1 MTELGEL
8 PAVQSQVPGPRVAWR
23 WVLLV
28 AGVAAAIHLTVA
40 TRYGWHRD
48 EFYYVITGRHLAAG
62 YVDQPPLA
70 PLLARFAA
78 DLPGGLLPLRI
89 LAIVAQ
95 IGSIVLAGRLA
106 AEFGGR
112 TRAQVIAAAAIA
124 ASPAFVG
131 ASMLWGTTVLD
142 QLCWGALFV
151 AVARALRVRTI
162 GAWLVAGV
170 IAGIGSESKDTIAA
184 LLIGVTV
191 GLVTYRRDVLR
202 TPGPWLAG
210 VVAVVLALPDV
221 VWNVMNGWPQA
232 KMAGVLAARTGGPLG
247 SLEQLPMTLLLVVG
261 LPLVGLWVLGVRWL
275 VSREGRDHRWVLV
288 VGIVVIVLFTISG
301 GKDYYPAPAFAAL
314 FAAGAVHVEAS
325 ATRSGRVWWPVLI
338 VVSAVVSM
346 LVGLPFLPP
355 SAATA
360 IRGSDPELMETYG
373 WPQFAD
379 QVERVA
385 KTLPPGT
392 VVFTSNYGEAG
403 ALTMFGAQAGLR
415 NPVASGQNA
424 YSYWGPPPGTP
435 DTVLCLGEFAPS
447 YLHRFWSQVRE
458 IAPITLP
465 DGLQDEETT
474 HHAAMYLC
482 QQPHGT
488 WAQLWPSL
496 RHFS

>member
-1 MTELGEL
+1 MTEVGEL
-8 PAVQSQVPGPRVAWR
+8 PAVRTEAARPRMAWR

-78 DLPGGLLPLRI
+78 DLPGGVLPLRI

-95 IGSIVLAGRLA
+95 IGCILLAGRLA

-112 TRAQVIAAAAIA
+112 TRAQVITAAAIA

-142 QLCWGALFV
+142 QVSWGALFV
-151 AVARALRVRTI
+151 AVARALRVRTT

-170 IAGIGSESKDTIAA
+170 VAGIGLESKDTIAA
-184 LLIGVTV
+184 LLVGVTV
-191 GLVTYRRDVLR
+191 SLAIYRRDVLR

-210 VVAVVLALPDV
+210 AVAVVLALPDV
-221 VWNVMNGWPQA
+221 IWNVVNDWPQA
-232 KMAGVLAARTGGPLG
+232 KMAGALAARAGGPLG
-247 SLEQLPMTLLLVVG
+247 SLEHLPLTLFFVIG

-288 VGIVVIVLFTISG
+288 VGIVVIVLFTVSG
-301 GKDYYPAPAFAAL
+301 GKDYYPAPAFTAL
-314 FAAGAVHVEAS
+314 WAAGAVRVEAS
-325 ATRSGRVWWPVLI
+325 ATRRGRVWWPALI
-338 VVSAVVSM
+338 AVSTVFSM

-355 SAATA
+355 SAASA
-360 IRGSDPELMETYG
+360 IRASDPELMETYG

-379 QVERVA
+379 QVARVA

-403 ALTMFGAQAGLR
+403 ALTMFGARAGLHD
-415 NPVASGQNA
+415 PVASGQNA

-435 DTVLCLGEFAPS
+435 GTVLCLGEFGPT
-447 YLHRFWSQVRE
+447 YLHRFWSQVKE

-465 DGLQDEETT
+465 DGLQDEETAN
-474 HHAAMYLC
+474 HAAMYLC